1 MRSELRPDSRPLAG
15 EEGMWMVLQ
24 WPMIRVEASMVIVV
38 VGAGGGVK
46 SGLGTEG
53 WMLVGVVEEA
63 RKARRMR
70 RLDMSWGGVGGVVV
84 VVWVDLSVV
93 EGLEA
98 AIMRS
103 GGFCGWRGRGGRLCT
118 VVKYEC
124 SLNGNNCSCS

>member
-1 MRSELRPDSRPLAG
+1 VDGVAVAHDTGGGIDGDCGGWGGGRGEERVGDGGVDAGGGCGGG
-15 EEGMWMVLQ
+15 EEGEEDEEVGHVLG
-24 WPMIRVEASMVIVV
+24 R
-38 VGAGGGVK
+38 GG
-46 SGLGTEG
+46 
-53 WMLVGVVEEA
+53 W
-63 RKARRMR
+63 
-70 RLDMSWGGVGGVVV
+70 GGVVV

-98 AIMRS
+98 AIMRC